1 MRAKLKQVVDGK
13 VYDTETAQVVAS
25 DEYWEGHNFERRG
38 TNTHLYKT
46 KKGAYFLG
54 HSTQWQG
61 DKDSIEVLSEEEA
74 KEKYEHLPEHEM

>member
-1 MRAKLKQVVDGK
+1 MSTGMVTISSVEAL
-13 VYDTETAQVVAS
+13 
-25 DEYWEGHNFERRG
+25 
-38 TNTHLYKT
+38 THTYKT